1 MKKPILFIAIISVF
15 LSCNSKSQTTI
26 KESKDTSAA
35 AIQADYLQRAKES
48 QEFKNAW
55 IELQKVKINVG
66 LAENKSVDT
75 DRVVDEFNNSIGA
88 VMGRVDNI
96 AEVKEKLKKDT
107 AYLKI
112 IQLKIAANI
121 ALSDAADANSKIK

>member
-1 MKKPILFIAIISVF
+1 MFIAIISVF

>member
-1 MKKPILFIAIISVF
+1 MKKPILFIAIISVL
-15 LSCNSKSQTTI
+15 LSCNSKSQTAI